1 MMREAAR
8 LTAGALVAGLWQGIL
23 LCIATG
29 LLLKA
34 IPKST
39 APMRFVVWAAVFCVS
54 VAMPFMDIPGTASVG
69 RAEAAT
75 ASHLVFD
82 ARWSYL
88 LAALWVVAAA
98 YRLGQLVFEAVGL
111 RSLWKSAV
119 PVAGEAL
126 AGLDVPLL
134 VAGRRVELCT
144 SDDVDRPSV
153 IGFFAPRILV
163 PTWLL
168 TELTAIELNHVVLHE
183 LEHLRRRDD
192 WVNLLQKI
200 GLVLL
205 PLNPALFWIDRR
217 LSIERELACD
227 DGVLE
232 QTKMPRAYA
241 ASLTSIAER
250 RLELRLRPRMGA
262 LALAVTGLRL
272 RRSELVQR
280 IESILGRRSPVNQV
294 FAGGLAAVLLVGL
307 VGSAAGLAHAPQ
319 LVSFESG
326 DTMQA
331 SVKPVFLLPKATSP
345 MVVASNAA
353 APIAR
358 IQNVRFRQPVGGKV
372 AKPIPVVHA
381 PVRAI
386 AAQQISETR
395 IVTPQRQ
402 LVVLTSWEDA
412 PVSRVVVQTPDGRF
426 FLAPYAAVPTQ
437 AGWLLVQL

>member
-1 MMREAAR
+1 
-8 LTAGALVAGLWQGIL
+8 
-23 LCIATG
+23 
-29 LLLKA
+29 
-34 IPKST
+34 
-39 APMRFVVWAAVFCVS
+39 
-54 VAMPFMDIPGTASVG
+54 
-69 RAEAAT
+69 
-75 ASHLVFD
+75 
-82 ARWSYL
+82 
-88 LAALWVVAAA
+88 
-98 YRLGQLVFEAVGL
+98 
-111 RSLWKSAV
+111 
-119 PVAGEAL
+119 L

-153 IGFFAPRILV
+153 IGFFVPRILV
-163 PTWLL
+163 PTWLFAKL
-168 TELTAIELNHVVLHE
+168 TTVELNHVVLHE

-272 RRSELVQR
+272 RRSELGQR
-280 IESILGRRSPVNQV
+280 IESILGRRSPVNRV

-331 SVKPVFLLPKATSP
+331 SVKPVFRLPKASSP
-345 MVVASNAA
+345 MLPASSAA

-386 AAQQISETR
+386 AARQISEPR
-395 IVTPQRQ
+395 IVPGQRTQ
-402 LVVLTSWEDA
+402 QFVVLTSWEDA